1 MVTPP
6 LTLHACIFWKL
17 LVQFTHDTL
26 NISKGS
32 ADMFPKMGENAASPA
47 PHFLSQIKTRCLK
60 PSEST
65 FYHCPFDALPVVG
78 YSPSPLA
85 IS

>member
-32 ADMFPKMGENAASPA
+32 ADMFPKIGENAASPA
-47 PHFLSQIKTRCLK
+47 PHFLSQIKTVTLK
-60 PSEST
+60 IVDDNSS
-65 FYHCPFDALPVVG
+65 
-78 YSPSPLA
+78 YSQKQHGLNIKIA
-85 IS
+85 